1 MTMSTKQTINVG
13 DKIYAILT
21 KNGEILAKVEHSDFN
36 DIFSIIKQLQCKA
49 KSGSGLVEFFI
60 YNFSKRWRTSKML
73 YLAPTSADTTT
84 KHDNVIS
91 RFNFSI
97 S

>member
-1 MTMSTKQTINVG
+1 MHIIGTGTGLICIRLKDMTMATKQTINVG

-49 KSGSGLVEFFI
+49 KSGSTAKTNYFQL
-60 YNFSKRWRTSKML
+60 
-73 YLAPTSADTTT
+73 
-84 KHDNVIS
+84 
-91 RFNFSI
+91 
-97 S
+97 

>member
-1 MTMSTKQTINVG
+1 MTMATKQTINVG

-36 DIFSIIKQLQCKA
+36 DIFSIIKQLQYKA

-73 YLAPTSADTTT
+73 YIAPTPADTAT

-91 RFNFSI
+91 RLNFSI